1 MKKFLILVL
10 LPILTTG
17 CATTPRPAAVSLA
30 DVISMT
36 KAGSWDD
43 DIIRRIES
51 ARTVYRLGADD
62 VVRLRNEG
70 VSDRVINYMLET
82 YTRAAVAEQQRR
94 DYYYYG
100 SYYGPYYR
108 PHWWW

>member
-1 MKKFLILVL
+1 MKKLLLMVL
-10 LPILTTG
+10 LPLLMTA
-17 CATTPRPAAVSLA
+17 CKTTPPPAPLSLA
-30 DVISMT
+30 EIISMK
-36 KAGSWDD
+36 KAGAWDD

-51 ARTVYRLGADD
+51 SRTVYRLGADD

-94 DYYYYG
+94 DSYFYG
-100 SYYGPYYR
+100 GYYGPYRR
-108 PHWWW
+108 PYWW